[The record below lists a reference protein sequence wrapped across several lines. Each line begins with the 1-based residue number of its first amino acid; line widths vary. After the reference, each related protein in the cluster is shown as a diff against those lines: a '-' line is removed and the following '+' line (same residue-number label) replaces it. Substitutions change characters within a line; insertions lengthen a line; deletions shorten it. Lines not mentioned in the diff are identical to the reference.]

1 MFKLINGVLQDFF
14 REIIKNEI
22 EYYHLSFFSVFL
34 LKKDQR
40 GAIIWIIASPDHD
53 FHYLGF
59 HFFLFRRHKLSR
71 ISDFSFDFFNL
82 RDQGKN
88 RIRFVLEKQSTH
100 DLSYW
105 LNKNA
110 RKRPYIRRVKI
121 EEN

>member
-1 MFKLINGVLQDFF
+1 MISTTWASTFTVLTVSQPQDC
-14 REIIKNEI
+14 
-22 EYYHLSFFSVFL
+22 
-34 LKKDQR
+34 
-40 GAIIWIIASPDHD
+40 
-53 FHYLGF
+53 
-59 HFFLFRRHKLSR
+59 RHKLSR
-71 ISDFSFDFFNL
+71 ISDFSFDFFNP

-110 RKRPYIRRVKI
+110 RKRPYMRRVKI